1 MTASLL
7 LILKLSV
14 IALIFAVGLSSS
26 IATLTYLW
34 RRPVLLVRS
43 ILAMYLFVPL
53 VALTLV
59 KILPL
64 RPGVEIAILVLAVS
78 AGAPLLPRKFMKFGS
93 MEYAFSLVVTSTILT
108 IIAVPIW
115 LAIIG
120 AEFGSGGELSPKDVA
135 LVIAKAFYV
144 PLVAGMIIRRMSEKR
159 AESAAEFILN
169 SVGLVLSV
177 CALAL
182 LVLNW
187 NLVLLAGWM
196 FIVTIAI
203 LTLATLAVGHMLG
216 GPDENNRSVLATAC
230 ATRHL
235 AVAMLVAASVPGPRT
250 AVLVAS
256 YMITSAVISIVYMKW
271 RQRSLSV
278 R

>member
-1 MTASLL
+1 
-7 LILKLSV
+7 
-14 IALIFAVGLSSS
+14 
-26 IATLTYLW
+26 
-34 RRPVLLVRS
+34 
-43 ILAMYLFVPL
+43 MYLFVPL

-59 KILPL
+59 KMLPL
-64 RPGVEIAILVLAVS
+64 GPGVEIAILVLAVS

-120 AEFGSGGELSPKDVA
+120 AEFGSGGELSPKEVA

-144 PLVAGMIIRRMSEKR
+144 PLVAGMIIRRMSEKW

-196 FIVTIAI
+196 FVVTIAI